1 MGVNGY
7 LGIADASSAGGGH
20 FGEHFMIGAYC
31 GSREKLLDRELVQQC
46 LGELPERLGMRE
58 LAE

>member
-1 MGVNGY
+1 MDVNGY
-7 LGIADASSAGGGH
+7 LGMAEVSLAGGGH
-20 FGEHFMIGAYC
+20 FGEHFMIDAC
-31 GSREKLLDRELVQQC
+31 RGSHKKLLDRELVQQC